1 MNGQT
6 SKYGMKALPRVVVV
20 ALIVSRVGELVVPL
34 KENGGLVSR
43 RVDDPEHNV
52 AVAV

>member
-1 MNGQT
+1 MET
-6 SKYGMKALPRVVVV
+6 LPRVVVV
-20 ALIVSRVGELVVPL
+20 ALVVYGVGELVVPL

-52 AVAV
+52 TVAV

>member
-1 MNGQT
+1 
-6 SKYGMKALPRVVVV
+6 MKALPRVVVV
-20 ALIVSRVGELVVPL
+20 ALIVYRVGELVVPL
-34 KENGGLVSR
+34 KENSGLVSR